1 MTRSTSPSDGC
12 IWAIITLG
20 TQKMTEIP
28 SSAQIFC
35 CDSPCAETTLLTPFL
50 NHSHLSQRTT
60 APCPLPSWRALPPH
74 LPGRLHPLPEAE
86 VEQDDDQHQA
96 GGELPAGRAQ
106 VIDALALVE
115 VQHAAPTEEGNGVLG
130 AASPPRPAQRPALPC
145 KARQQGPG
153 LTAWGPLSPAPERPG
168 PQP

>member
-1 MTRSTSPSDGC
+1 M
-12 IWAIITLG
+12 
-20 TQKMTEIP
+20 
-28 SSAQIFC
+28 
-35 CDSPCAETTLLTPFL
+35 
-50 NHSHLSQRTT
+50 

-74 LPGRLHPLPEAE
+74 LPGRLHPLPKAE

-115 VQHAAPTEEGNGVLG
+115 VQHAAPTEEGDGVLG

-153 LTAWGPLSPAPERPG
+153 LTAWGPLSPLQKGQAPSPSG
-168 PQP
+168 DTGLPSL